1 MSAFVNALCTPLL
14 IFHTIMDTSLLGGN
28 VNSSTA
34 HFPAG
39 PYGGRQRVEKR
50 GDGLYYILVIFFF

>member
-14 IFHTIMDTSLLGGN
+14 IFHTVMDVSLLRGN
-28 VNSSTA
+28 INSSTA

-39 PYGGRQRVEKR
+39 PYVGRQGVEKR
-50 GDGLYYILVIFFF
+50 GRLCIIAQ